1 MLCENIWGNLK
12 DIDTT
17 GKKIDYVEFEWD
29 EAFKRIHKKVSRAG
43 KEVGIRLDDSVLT
56 KGIHTG
62 DILWQEGD
70 EVLAAEILPCKVIEV
85 KLTKG
90 HEKMAAKV
98 CYEVGNRHAVLLWGE
113 EEQTFLTPYTQP
125 VLEMLEKIHGVK
137 AEVKEQVLDFDK
149 RISASIHSHTH

>member
-12 DIDTT
+12 DTDTT

-29 EAFKRIHKKVSRAG
+29 EAFKRIHKKVSREG

-56 KGIHTG
+56 KGIRTG

-70 EVLAAEILPCKVIEV
+70 ALLAAKILPCKVIEV
-85 KLTKG
+85 KLAKG
-90 HEKMAAKV
+90 HEKMGAKV
-98 CYEVGNRHAVLLWGE
+98 CYEIGNRHAVLLWGE
-113 EEQTFLTPYTQP
+113 EEDTFLTPYTQP

-149 RISASIHSHTH
+149 RISASINSHTH

>member
-56 KGIHTG
+56 KGIRTG

-98 CYEVGNRHAVLLWGE
+98 CYEVG
-113 EEQTFLTPYTQP
+113 TPYFCGERRNRLSSLLT
-125 VLEMLEKIHGVK
+125 
-137 AEVKEQVLDFDK
+137 
-149 RISASIHSHTH
+149 HSRYWKCWKKSTA

>member
-56 KGIHTG
+56 K
-62 DILWQEGD
+62 ES
-70 EVLAAEILPCKVIEV
+70 AREIFSGRREMKFWRRKFC
-85 KLTKG
+85 
-90 HEKMAAKV
+90 
-98 CYEVGNRHAVLLWGE
+98 
-113 EEQTFLTPYTQP
+113 P
-125 VLEMLEKIHGVK
+125 V
-137 AEVKEQVLDFDK
+137 
-149 RISASIHSHTH
+149 SH